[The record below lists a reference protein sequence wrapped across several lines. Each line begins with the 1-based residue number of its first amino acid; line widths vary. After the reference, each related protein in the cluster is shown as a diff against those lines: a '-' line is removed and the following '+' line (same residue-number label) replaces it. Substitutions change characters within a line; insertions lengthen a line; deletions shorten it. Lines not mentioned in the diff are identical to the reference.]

1 MNRIMRI
8 ATFLDA
14 ALIYDFFTKKATYPH
29 FSSLE
34 FQFLLLIFNKHPK
47 SHFLTTKNASRPA

>member
-8 ATFLDA
+8 ATFLA
-14 ALIYDFFTKKATYPH
+14 ASLIYDFFTKKATYPH

-47 SHFLTTKNASRPA
+47 VTF